1 MEQMT
6 PEHAIQEIQYY
17 MNHDSYIDAPSND
30 ACKLAIDA
38 LKKQVP
44 KKPARHD
51 WTTPAGITLYE
62 YNCSKCDE
70 SMEEEWKLCPY
81 CGQALDWTE

>member
-6 PEHAIQEIQYY
+6 AEQAIQEIQYY

-44 KKPARHD
+44 KKTQPMGMSSYCPVCGSLMFKRCHD
-51 WTTPAGITLYE
+51 
-62 YNCSKCDE
+62 KC
-70 SMEEEWKLCPY
+70 CGY
-81 CGQALDWTE
+81 CGQTLDWT